1 VVASKE
7 VLETVVEYVIRE
19 DDEVTTTPRL
29 MPKDWRGSQFTLTE
43 TKSAAFVKHLR
54 RKYPREADAILK
66 YLLEKYKEY
75 ELHSGGLGLYA
86 EAVIRK
92 LWKEDA
98 KREMTL
104 EEMCKLLMDLH
115 TPSR

>member
-1 VVASKE
+1 MAFLPKAE
-7 VLETVVEYVIRE
+7 GC
-19 DDEVTTTPRL
+19 DE
-29 MPKDWRGSQFTLTE
+29 DWRGSQFTLTE